1 MSQSENQPPIGKFV
15 TGSLMRHVVEMSLSG
30 ALGLSFTFLVDF
42 LALFWISR
50 RGIQA
55 EMAAVGIAGTIQFA
69 VLSLGIGMMIGAV
82 ALVAQAIGMGD
93 RLRARR
99 IATTA
104 MVLTVL
110 VQVVLSD
117 LIWTF
122 RHAIL
127 AASGAEGQVLRL
139 SVDFLAVTLPSMP
152 LIAAGI
158 LASTLLR
165 AIGDAWRS
173 MAVTMTGGVVAMVL
187 DPLLIIWMDMGII
200 GAGWS
205 MVLAR
210 VAVVAVGFWFAVGVR
225 DLLARPSVSDI
236 RMFTRPY
243 AAIALPAIATQL
255 STPFGNWILTREIA
269 TYGEGAIAGWSVI
282 MRLTI
287 LAFGGIFALS
297 GAIGGIIGQNYGARR
312 PDRVAEAFVA
322 ALKFCAI
329 YTLATWALMAAL
341 SGQIVAAFHLVPDGE
356 AVLRVFTHW
365 AAGGFIMTG
374 ALFVANATFNNLG
387 RPLVSTGA
395 NWFRDGILMLP
406 LSLLFAHALGAEGI
420 VWANAAANVVAGGI
434 SAWLAWRFIGGLMR
448 QSPADGSMPDLSA

>member
-1 MSQSENQPPIGKFV
+1 MSQSENQPQTGKFV
-15 TGSLMRHVVEMSLSG
+15 TGSLMRHVAVMSLSG
-30 ALGLSFTFLVDF
+30 ALGLTFTFLVDF

-50 RGIQA
+50 RGIQS

-69 VLSLGIGMMIGAV
+69 IMSLAIGMMIGAV
-82 ALVAQAIGMGD
+82 ALVARSIGMGD
-93 RLRARR
+93 RSRARR

-104 MVLTVL
+104 MVLTVSAQVL
-110 VQVVLSD
+110 VSALVWV
-117 LIWTF
+117 F
-122 RHAIL
+122 RHAVL
-127 AASGAEGQVLRL
+127 SASGAEGQSL
-139 SVDFLAVTLPSMP
+139 SLAVDFLAITLPSMP

-165 AIGDAWRS
+165 TIGDAWRS
-173 MAVTMTGGVVAMVL
+173 MLVTMTGGAVAILL
-187 DPLLIIWMDMGII
+187 DPFLIVWMDMGVL

-205 MVLAR
+205 IVLAR
-210 VAVVAVGFWFAVGVR
+210 TIVVVVGLWFVIRTR
-225 DLLARPSVSDI
+225 DLLAMPSLADI
-236 RMFTRPY
+236 RTFTRPY

-269 TYGEGAIAGWSVI
+269 AHGEGAVAGWSVV

-322 ALKFCAI
+322 ALKFCAV
-329 YTLATWALMAAL
+329 YTLVTWALMAAF
-341 SGQIVAAFHLVPDGE
+341 SNQIGAAFHLGAEGAAIV
-356 AVLRVFTHW
+356 RTFTHW
-365 AAGGFIMTG
+365 AAGAFIMTG

-387 RPLVSTGA
+387 RPLTSTGA

-406 LSLLFAHALGAEGI
+406 LSLAFSSVLGADGI
-420 VWANAAANVVAGGI
+420 VWANAAANVIAGGLA
-434 SAWLAWRFIGGLMR
+434 AWLAWQYVQGLVRANPNGPGMG
-448 QSPADGSMPDLSA
+448 A